1 MTGVRGKKI
10 REIRERWGK
19 EMWRKEGRKGG
30 KARGWFLK
38 WAGTGFAGGERR
50 FPAYLGNLRERRQ
63 EPRKDELQL
72 VV

>member
-1 MTGVRGKKI
+1 M
-10 REIRERWGK
+10 E
-19 EMWRKEGRKGG
+19 EGRKGG

-50 FPAYLGNLRERRQ
+50 FPAYLGNVRERRQ
-63 EPRKDELQL
+63 EPRKDGLQL